1 MHQRRI
7 MTGLRDLL
15 VIAGVSTWVDEL
27 DELEALVPAYSEW
40 QRRIGR
46 FIKYA
51 L

>member
-27 DELEALVPAYSEW
+27 EALVPAYSEW